1 LIQPLNLNSQTQKEL
16 RTMSERENELVD
28 EAIDPPD
35 NQGGGEMTLEPA
47 GADADAEA
55 IDPPDNQGGGRAE

>member
-1 LIQPLNLNSQTQKEL
+1 
-16 RTMSERENELVD
+16 MSERENELVD